1 MPLRHLLAQAGHTTA
16 RDGGRFLLLQ
26 NLHFHRSMAVR
37 SAENAWSSFLPTARD
52 GGRFLLLQ
60 NLHFHRSMAVRS
72 AENARSSFLPV
83 LPEHKKRGP
92 YKAPFFSSA
101 LLKSVTLPCY

>member
-16 RDGGRFLLLQ
+16 RDGG
-26 NLHFHRSMAVR
+26 